1 MKLFVLLIFFVS
13 CNSSVDV
20 SLNEGEIQTKE
31 NTNEIP
37 AETESLEV
45 GDVMFAKSIGG
56 NLGDSVKSIIETSS
70 GSLYF
75 CGVTRD
81 NYSID
86 GIGVDANTTQDEF
99 VVGKLNLNNEK
110 IEWIKTAG
118 KKEAR
123 SFCAN
128 IAIDTSENVYTIG
141 TYYTNLNLGSGDL
154 GSNGDRDFV
163 IAKYTSSGNLN
174 WVNSYGGTAGE
185 EVNGLT
191 VLGNGD
197 VVASGFFR
205 NTVDFGL
212 GNETSAGDS
221 DAFLMIVNSA
231 GSTQYGAR
239 FGLTG
244 KDYYWDVAHDSSNN
258 IYASG
263 EMIGNIDLGG
273 GALTQIGG
281 RDIFLGKYDNLGN
294 HIWSMNFGVVGDEYT
309 RDIAVNSS
317 GETVIAGHTKG
328 DFNIGG
334 AGHTNQGG
342 TDLFLAKVD
351 ASGSLSW
358 ARAFGT
364 INNENSYDVIFDEDE
379 NIIMLASFSG
389 TINVGGNDLTSYGGV
404 DILIAKF
411 DSSGNHIFSKNFG
424 GTLDDS
430 AEAMVLGS
438 DGNIFISGSFN
449 GQINLSESISLTS
462 NGSSDGHII
471 KIKN

>member
-1 MKLFVLLIFFVS
+1 
-13 CNSSVDV
+13 
-20 SLNEGEIQTKE
+20 
-31 NTNEIP
+31 
-37 AETESLEV
+37 
-45 GDVMFAKSIGG
+45 
-56 NLGDSVKSIIETSS
+56 
-70 GSLYF
+70 
-75 CGVTRD
+75 
-81 NYSID
+81 
-86 GIGVDANTTQDEF
+86 
-99 VVGKLNLNNEK
+99 
-110 IEWIKTAG
+110 
-118 KKEAR
+118 
-123 SFCAN
+123 
-128 IAIDTSENVYTIG
+128 
-141 TYYTNLNLGSGDL
+141 
-154 GSNGDRDFV
+154 
-163 IAKYTSSGNLN
+163 
-174 WVNSYGGTAGE
+174 
-185 EVNGLT
+185 
-191 VLGNGD
+191 
-197 VVASGFFR
+197 
-205 NTVDFGL
+205 
-212 GNETSAGDS
+212 
-221 DAFLMIVNSA
+221 
-231 GSTQYGAR
+231 
-239 FGLTG
+239 
-244 KDYYWDVAHDSSNN
+244 
-258 IYASG
+258 
-263 EMIGNIDLGG
+263 
-273 GALTQIGG
+273 
-281 RDIFLGKYDNLGN
+281 
-294 HIWSMNFGVVGDEYT
+294 MNFGVVGDEYT

>member
-163 IAKYTSSGNLN
+163 IAKYTSR
-174 WVNSYGGTAGE
+174 GE
-185 EVNGLT
+185 W
-191 VLGNGD
+191 
-197 VVASGFFR
+197 F
-205 NTVDFGL
+205 
-212 GNETSAGDS
+212 
-221 DAFLMIVNSA
+221 
-231 GSTQYGAR
+231 
-239 FGLTG
+239 
-244 KDYYWDVAHDSSNN
+244 
-258 IYASG
+258 
-263 EMIGNIDLGG
+263 
-273 GALTQIGG
+273 
-281 RDIFLGKYDNLGN
+281 
-294 HIWSMNFGVVGDEYT
+294 
-309 RDIAVNSS
+309 NSS
-317 GETVIAGHTKG
+317 WKWGCRR
-328 DFNIGG
+328 FW
-334 AGHTNQGG
+334 
-342 TDLFLAKVD
+342 F
-351 ASGSLSW
+351 
-358 ARAFGT
+358 F
-364 INNENSYDVIFDEDE
+364 
-379 NIIMLASFSG
+379 
-389 TINVGGNDLTSYGGV
+389 
-404 DILIAKF
+404 
-411 DSSGNHIFSKNFG
+411 
-424 GTLDDS
+424 
-430 AEAMVLGS
+430 
-438 DGNIFISGSFN
+438 
-449 GQINLSESISLTS
+449 
-462 NGSSDGHII
+462 
-471 KIKN
+471 